1 MSLPTPTKETKKMK
15 LPSSSALMY
24 VARLR
29 HIQSIHETSERRNPD
44 TLVRHFIPI
53 VQRLRSAWLGREE
66 LTRLRKEP
74 VYYYL
79 VARTK
84 YYDGIFK
91 NAVTDGVRRILIV
104 GCGSDT
110 RPYRFQSLLRGK
122 GVRVL
127 ESDQPEAIRAKEQM
141 AKRWRPSDYVEY
153 LPIDLN
159 DEAWPPVEQWLESHG
174 GQETLVLIE
183 GVSTY
188 VDESNFCRFL
198 ELLAATLS
206 PGSYVCY
213 DYKIRGVHDELG
225 RGDRTR
231 KPFRLSDVRQEVAA
245 FHLEQGLQLQHM
257 ELSSDLC
264 SRLLPE
270 LATSAVPFFSED
282 ALVQLI
288 VPDASA

>member
-1 MSLPTPTKETKKMK
+1 MK

-29 HIQSIHETSERRNPD
+29 HIQSIHETPGCRNPD

-53 VQRLRSAWLGREE
+53 VQRWRSAWIGREE
-66 LTRLRKEP
+66 LARLRKLP

-84 YYDGIFK
+84 YYDGVLK
-91 NAVTDGVRRILIV
+91 DAVNDGVRRILIV

-110 RPYRFQSLLRGK
+110 RPYRFQKLLREK

-127 ESDQPEAIRAKEQM
+127 ECDQPEAIRAKEQM
-141 AKRWRPSDYVEY
+141 ARRWHPRDYVDY
-153 LPIDLN
+153 LPINLN
-159 DEAWPPVEQWLESHG
+159 DEAWPRVEQWLEIRSE
-174 GQETLVLIE
+174 QKTLVLIE

-188 VDESNFCRFL
+188 VDESHFCRFL
-198 ELLAATLS
+198 ELLATKLS
-206 PGSYVCY
+206 PGSYLCY

-225 RGDRTR
+225 LAGRTR
-231 KPFRLSDVRQEVAA
+231 KPFRLPDVCEEVAA
-245 FHLEQGLQLQHM
+245 FHRERGLHMQHM

-264 SRLLPE
+264 ARLLPE
-270 LATSAVPFFSED
+270 LATSSVPFFSED
-282 ALVQLI
+282 ALVQLV
-288 VPDASA
+288 VPDVSTLSKATT